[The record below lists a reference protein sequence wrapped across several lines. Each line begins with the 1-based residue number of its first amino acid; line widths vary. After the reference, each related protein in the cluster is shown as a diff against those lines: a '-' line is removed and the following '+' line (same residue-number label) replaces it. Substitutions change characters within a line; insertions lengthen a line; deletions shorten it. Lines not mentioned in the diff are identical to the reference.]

1 MNLKTMINKYILGN
15 SLIKEEK
22 VEEENQEISRPGV
35 GSGYRDFFLDGQIDL
50 YDGRTN
56 YPYDSE
62 LDLPN
67 VEKIRN
73 PRLIS
78 AILHLD
84 AAIGDTI
91 IVNAITE
98 GSYKIGY
105 LEFDLVLRYKPYH
118 FSWGGCYSHYF
129 LNGKF
134 TGDIRKTDTKS
145 MYSSELV
152 DLGRYSNPQLY
163 DLQIKRLGTLVE
175 ALELRLDT
183 KFLDKSEFEK
193 IYR

>member
-1 MNLKTMINKYILGN
+1 MINKYILGN
-15 SLIKEEK
+15 SLIREEK

-35 GSGYRDFFLDGQIDL
+35 GSGYRDFISDGQIDL
-50 YDGRTN
+50 FDGRTN

-62 LDLPN
+62 LDFPN
-67 VEKIRN
+67 VEKIGN

-78 AILHLD
+78 AKLYLD
-84 AAIGDTI
+84 DALGDEI
-91 IVNAITE
+91 IVNTITE
-98 GSYKIGY
+98 GSYKIGS

-134 TGDIRKTDTKS
+134 TGDIRKTDIKS
-145 MYSSELV
+145 MYSNELV
-152 DLGRYSNPQLY
+152 NLERCTGPELFDR
-163 DLQIKRLGTLVE
+163 QIKRLGTLVE

-183 KFLDKSEFEK
+183 KFLDKDELK
-193 IYR
+193 LIYR